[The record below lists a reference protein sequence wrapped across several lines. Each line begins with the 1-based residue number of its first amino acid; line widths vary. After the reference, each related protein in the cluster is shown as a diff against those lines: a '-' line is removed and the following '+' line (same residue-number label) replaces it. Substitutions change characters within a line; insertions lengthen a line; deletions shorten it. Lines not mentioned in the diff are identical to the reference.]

1 MKHISQQYKGDI
13 TLFVTIIVSAVMLIL
28 LLALSQKVTVESRI
42 SRENMYSQQALQAAN
57 TGIDAWQY
65 QWTQGGGV
73 DITQTNLANW
83 PNINTPT
90 EEKDGEWIELSS
102 VGGSSIQ
109 YRVEFQA
116 GNTLVTPTIP
126 PLIIAKGRV
135 VRGNTIIERTL
146 EQAFQTIAVSTP
158 TPTLTLG
165 EAQIRCDTLYNL
177 RSRTSCNGV
186 TQSGGIAYSAVKR
199 SGIWKCELTQAY
211 TAYSGYADTC
221 AGTADP
227 NDFIGTCT
235 DPGVI
240 SSICLAVWGVA
251 AGPGSSIQ
259 GFQPGGTETCNDYG
273 DKNGKYHINV
283 NCVWPTG
290 TGPVENL
297 P

>member
-73 DITQTNLANW
+73 NITQTNLTNW
-83 PNINTPT
+83 PNSNTTGETT
-90 EEKDGEWIELSS
+90 EDSSGKDWIVLSS

-146 EQAFQTIAVSTP
+146 EQQFT
-158 TPTLTLG
+158 
-165 EAQIRCDTLYNL
+165 N
-177 RSRTSCNGV
+177 
-186 TQSGGIAYSAVKR
+186 
-199 SGIWKCELTQAY
+199 
-211 TAYSGYADTC
+211 
-221 AGTADP
+221 
-227 NDFIGTCT
+227 
-235 DPGVI
+235 
-240 SSICLAVWGVA
+240 
-251 AGPGSSIQ
+251 
-259 GFQPGGTETCNDYG
+259 
-273 DKNGKYHINV
+273 
-283 NCVWPTG
+283 
-290 TGPVENL
+290 
-297 P
+297 